1 MNRTQ
6 IYARHSAVAIRRVCP
21 ADRAALGGFFAGLSV
36 TSRTLRFFAPVT
48 PSQSM
53 LSRLAG
59 DATGV
64 EALVATSGGG
74 IVGHAMAADQPGP
87 PGRLL
92 THVGLVVADAW
103 QGQGVGAAL
112 MRALTDGARDRGV
125 TSLVMD
131 VLPENRRVVAMI
143 AGHWGTASTARCAD
157 CITIRVPLPPP
168 QHQRPA
174 AWPRLSS
181 PAPQQEGFS
190 VTTADVAKPKTRPT
204 PAMHPA

>member
-1 MNRTQ
+1 M
-6 IYARHSAVAIRRVCP
+6 CP

-59 DATGV
+59 DAAGV
-64 EALVATSGGG
+64 EALVATCGGG

-112 MRALTDGARDRGV
+112 MRALTAAAACDRGV
-125 TSLVMD
+125 TSLAMD
-131 VLPENRRVVAMI
+131 VLPENRRVLAMI
-143 AGHWGTASTARCAD
+143 TAHWDKALSERMAD
-157 CITIRVPLPPP
+157 CVAIRVPLPSQ
-168 QHQRPA
+168 QHERPA
-174 AWPRLSS
+174 A
-181 PAPQQEGFS
+181 
-190 VTTADVAKPKTRPT
+190 
-204 PAMHPA
+204 